1 MTRFA
6 HGKRVQ
12 MGWYMNNCWCHQ
24 QELLAWNK
32 TDGRGVRP
40 QQALPFAEQGS
51 DRNSLQGHPGIDS
64 RKVAEFEFD
73 SVKVDGCGPATK
85 IGVWAQALN
94 STGRPIL
101 LEDCGTNGP
110 NEFGQKTWEP
120 PTLEQL
126 EVCESNLYRIS
137 KDIAPQFYSTMYNLN
152 HQALYQD
159 PERPMSRPGCWAYP

>member
-1 MTRFA
+1 M
-6 HGKRVQ
+6 
-12 MGWYMNNCWCHQ
+12 
-24 QELLAWNK
+24 
-32 TDGRGVRP
+32 
-40 QQALPFAEQGS
+40 
-51 DRNSLQGHPGIDS
+51 
-64 RKVAEFEFD
+64 
-73 SVKVDGCGPATK
+73 KVDGCGPATK
-85 IGVWAQALN
+85 IGVWAEALN
-94 STGRPIL
+94 KTGRPIL

-110 NEFGQKTWEP
+110 NEFGPKTWEP